1 LRRRLAKLALPGATQ
16 RHPALEQ
23 RAIAAPNLPDLP
35 VTMAT
40 REEPVSIFAPLQ
52 SDAQVVD
59 CLESDYSGAEHLDK
73 WW

>member
-1 LRRRLAKLALPGATQ
+1 
-16 RHPALEQ
+16 
-23 RAIAAPNLPDLP
+23 
-35 VTMAT
+35 MAT